1 MKRKLTLIALLLVSY
16 ISFAQFEVRKT
27 STDELIT
34 DGQTINFN
42 ESGCGYSDPCNWKFK
57 VTNTSG
63 GDIYMR
69 IFVDGMTNTDGSNFQ
84 LCFAGVCLNSVTLG
98 SGYPTNAALIP
109 AGATNSAGNNFWN
122 QNPSGTTTAMS
133 WTFRFQ
139 AFDAVGGSPI
149 GTPLSVTYNYDPNL
163 STESFEQPLSVDI
176 FPSIATNEVNIISQ
190 DQLKVDFYNL
200 LGQNVKKVTIEPGNG
215 TINVS
220 DLAAQP
226 YILRITNNKGEKITK
241 KIVIK

>member
-1 MKRKLTLIALLLVSY
+1 MKRKLTLIALLFVSY
-16 ISFAQFEVRKT
+16 ISFAQFEVRKN

-34 DGQTINFN
+34 EGQVLNFN

-69 IFVDGMTNTDGSNFQ
+69 IFVDAMTNTDGSNFQ

-122 QNPSGTTTAMS
+122 QNPSTATAMS
-133 WTFRFQ
+133 WTLRFQ
-139 AFDAVGGSPI
+139 AYDAVGGNPI
-149 GTPLSVTYNYDPNL
+149 GTPLSVTYNFDPNL
-163 STESFEQPLSVDI
+163 SLENIEKPLEVNI
-176 FPSIATNEVNIISQ
+176 FPSVVTNEVNIVSQ
-190 DQLKVDFYNL
+190 EQLKVDFFNL
-200 LGQNVKKVTIEPGNG
+200 LGQNVKKVTIDPANS
-215 TINVS
+215 TIDVS
-220 DLAAQP
+220 SLAAQP

>member
-1 MKRKLTLIALLLVSY
+1 MKRKLTFIALLLVSY

-34 DGQTINFN
+34 DGQVLNFN
-42 ESGCGYSDPCNWKFK
+42 ESGCGYSGDCNWKFK

-69 IFVDGMTNTDGSNFQ
+69 IFVDAMTNTDGSNFQ

-122 QNPSGTTTAMS
+122 QNPSGSTAMS
-133 WTFRFQ
+133 WTLRFQ
-139 AFDAVGGSPI
+139 AFDAVGGNPI

-163 STESFEQPLSVDI
+163 SSESFEKPLEVNV
-176 FPSIATNEVNIISQ
+176 FPSVVTNQVNIISQ

-200 LGQNVKKVTIEPGNG
+200 LGQNVKQVQVDSNNSV
-215 TINVS
+215 INVS

-226 YILRITNNKGEKITK
+226 YILRMTNSNGATITK
-241 KIVIK
+241 KIVVK